1 MLELLTCTYAFLV
14 WLIFIKLKLLPWNIK
29 SQVGVVAFGASALAL
44 LVFTINVTAPSTGD
58 VRVTNYVVEIVPR
71 VTGRVIE
78 VPIEGNRPVKKGD
91 VLLRIDPEPFELQ
104 VRQLE
109 AQLVGGQADAHQFDH
124 DLKVAQSNTAAAEA
138 PLQLARQRLKQAT
151 ELAAK
156 GAGTQYD
163 VETYRAEVQRDEAA
177 VLAARQA
184 EQKVRLSIGATYD
197 GDVSSVAA
205 LKAQLA
211 TARWNLEQTV
221 IRAPADGYAIN
232 LQVRPG
238 SYAAALPLK
247 PVMSFVETSQQ
258 VIAFFDQNQLTK
270 VAPGNEVEVSL
281 KSRPGQILKGRVNS
295 IIWATAQG
303 QFNASG
309 TLPTTAAEAEHGAH
323 PLQYAVKIDMEHM
336 NTLDLAMGAR
346 GDAAIYT
353 EHMKALHMV
362 RKVIVRVSS
371 KLNYLVFKL
380 E

>member
-1 MLELLTCTYAFLV
+1 MLELIVCTYALVV
-14 WLIFIKLKLLPWNIK
+14 WLVFIKLKLLPWNIK
-29 SQVGVVAFGASALAL
+29 SQVGVVAFGAFALAV

-78 VPIEGNRPVKKGD
+78 VPVEGNRLIKKGD

-109 AQLVGGQADAHQFDH
+109 AQLVGGKANAQELER
-124 DLKVAQSNTAAAEA
+124 DLQLAQNNTAAAQA
-138 PLQLARQRLKQAT
+138 PLQLARTRLQQSI

-163 VETYRAEVQRDEAA
+163 VESFRAEVKRHEAA
-177 VLAARQA
+177 VLAAKQA
-184 EQKVRLSIGATYD
+184 EEKVRLQIGATYG
-197 GDVSSVAA
+197 GDNSAVAA
-205 LKAQLA
+205 IKAQLD
-211 TARWNLEQTV
+211 TARWNLAQTV

-238 SYAAALPLK
+238 SYAAALPLR
-247 PVMSFVETSQQ
+247 PVMSFVETKQQ

-270 VAPGNEVEVSL
+270 VQAGNEVEVSL
-281 KSRPGQILKGRVNS
+281 KSKPGQILKGRVNS

-309 TLPTTAAEAEHGAH
+309 TLPTTAAEMEHGAA
-323 PLQYAVKIDMEHM
+323 PLQYAVKIDMDHPEK
-336 NTLDLAMGAR
+336 LSLAMGAR

-353 EHMKALHMV
+353 EHLTALHMV
-362 RKVIVRVSS
+362 RKVIVRVTS
-371 KLNYLVFKL
+371 KINYLVFKL